1 MSWCLERSSGC
12 EQGCVT
18 DLVLAGY
25 KERGG
30 RSSLPL
36 LAGGEVIS
44 GMSPCISWNSLG
56 FLSHPSPLRMLCSCV
71 TWSGNF
77 IICLGTMP
85 HFQEGLKLNQ
95 WIRTKCKKNL
105 VGPIF
110 LLLEKKKSWD
120 FFPYAQSPGAALL
133 HSIKAVCLVLHSQWQ
148 NAPGLIPIDPDKP
161 GACHPPR
168 RMERAGMWHRS

>member
-1 MSWCLERSSGC
+1 MGRGKVTPFTLLAGLFHVSWCLERSSGC

-110 LLLEKKKSWD
+110 LLLEKKNLGIFSLCPVSRSCSSPFD
-120 FFPYAQSPGAALL
+120 QSCMSCTAFSVAER
-133 HSIKAVCLVLHSQWQ
+133 
-148 NAPGLIPIDPDKP
+148 
-161 GACHPPR
+161 PR
-168 RMERAGMWHRS
+168 SDSY